1 MNIRAL
7 TACLLLA
14 SSVIFS
20 ATLQAQ
26 VALNE
31 DYPETYTVKKGDT
44 VSALDIVAEPFMP
57 GDVTPINIANM
68 LALPPGDVPEC
79 RL

>member
-1 MNIRAL
+1 MNIRSL

-44 VSALDIVAEPFMP
+44 LWGISGMYLQQPW
-57 GDVTPINIANM
+57 
-68 LALPPGDVPEC
+68 LWL
-79 RL
+79 